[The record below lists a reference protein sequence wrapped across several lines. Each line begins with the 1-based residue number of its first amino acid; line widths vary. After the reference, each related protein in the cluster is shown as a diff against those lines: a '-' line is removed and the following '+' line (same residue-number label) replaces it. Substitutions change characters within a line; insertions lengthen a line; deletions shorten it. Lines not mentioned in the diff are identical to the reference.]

1 MIDYIKGTLT
11 ELTPTYAVIE
21 AGGVG
26 YEINISLPTFTVLS
40 DKQEDVR
47 LYVNEIIREDAHLL
61 YGFMSKPERELF
73 LLLISV
79 SGIGANTARMI
90 MSSYTASEVRQV
102 IATGNATALS
112 SIKGIGGKTAQRIIV
127 ELKDKVLKIDLAGAD
142 VADVP
147 EIQAVDNELKQEAV
161 AALTMLGFQASA
173 SAKVV
178 DKILSEDPQCKVE
191 KVIRIALK
199 ML

>member
-26 YEINISLPTFTVLS
+26 YEINISLPTFTALS

-142 VADVP
+142 SVDVP

>member
-26 YEINISLPTFTVLS
+26 YEINISLPTFTALS